1 MDDPRKAFHFSIEKV
16 TTNHQWLYERDIIDT
31 LFDLGKLVLLAVN
44 YKRCY
49 KARGIILILLV
60 IDHSSKLICSA
71 TTFDMVIFDN
81 LTWHYA
87 DHCSKLKKIV
97 VK

>member
-16 TTNHQWLYERDIIDT
+16 NTNHQWLYERDIIVT
-31 LFDLGKLVLLAVN
+31 HYEMGKLVLLAIN

-49 KARGIILILLV
+49 KARGIILILLA
-60 IDHSSKLICSA
+60 IDQSSKLICTA
-71 TTFDMVIFDN
+71 TNFDEVIFDN

-87 DHCSKLKKIV
+87 DHCSKLKKN
-97 VK
+97 